1 MRKCELRELGR
12 LEYGQALQLQ
22 QQLVANRKQG
32 AIPDQLLLLEH
43 PHTITLGRNGNMT
56 NLLANEEVL
65 RRSGIAFHPTDRGGD
80 ITYHG
85 PGQLVGYPILDLRE
99 WKRDVMDIVLPD
111 LPVDADAAEVVDHH
125 AGFRVFV
132 AHAASQRG
140 QRVGRR

>member
-22 QQLVANRKQG
+22 QQLVTNRKQG

-43 PHTITLGRNGNMT
+43 PHTITLGRSGNMT
-56 NLLANEEVL
+56 NLLANEDVL

-80 ITYHG
+80 ITDHG

-99 WKRDVMDIVLPD
+99 WKRDVGALRQR
-111 LPVDADAAEVVDHH
+111 AAEYWEER
-125 AGFRVFV
+125 AQR
-132 AHAASQRG
+132 AASDKATTETE
-140 QRVGRR
+140 